1 MANPNYIHR
10 YFVSNNSLDNIPIG
24 QTGIDV
30 IGMTTANQ
38 LYSYIQSDIAAA
50 FAPISVQN
58 QWVQPGLNI
67 TTGGTINAPIVNL
80 AGTISLTGLTSSSIM
95 ATSISGTSVSATT
108 YYSGS
113 TALNTILSSLGGG
126 STTYVQPGLNI
137 TTGGTANAPI
147 VNLGGAISVT
157 SVTFSS
163 HIRDNSSNASLG
175 IYYKDSSSSQ
185 LVTTSRFYYDEP
197 IGLVNMTLANTQ
209 AGLYVV
215 TGGVTGATVFGSTS
229 VRSPI
234 ISGTSVFGLSVTGI
248 TYYSGSTPLN
258 TILSSLGGG
267 STTYVQPGLNITT
280 GGTQNSP
287 IVNLKGTIV
296 LTGVTATSV
305 SGTSVSAT
313 TFYSGTTPLNSI
325 LSAYA
330 PKDLSINRN
339 SGTYILALTDDSKTI
354 LLSSATAQNCVV
366 PRNAAVAFPIG
377 AQVMVVQTG
386 AGQVTFSADTGVSL
400 LSYTSLIKLSGQ
412 YAGASLIKTDTNEWS
427 LVGNLTS

>member
-95 ATSISGTSVSATT
+95 ATSISGTSVSAT
-108 YYSGS
+108 
-113 TALNTILSSLGGG
+113 
-126 STTYVQPGLNI
+126 
-137 TTGGTANAPI
+137 
-147 VNLGGAISVT
+147 
-157 SVTFSS
+157 
-163 HIRDNSSNASLG
+163 
-175 IYYKDSSSSQ
+175 
-185 LVTTSRFYYDEP
+185 
-197 IGLVNMTLANTQ
+197 
-209 AGLYVV
+209 
-215 TGGVTGATVFGSTS
+215 
-229 VRSPI
+229 
-234 ISGTSVFGLSVTGI
+234 